1 MRSFCCSRTAPISVE
16 GVGMQKAEKE
26 GCKVA
31 AGKDENEGGA
41 SRIVPPKSDRC
52 PYCGFRSGSP
62 HELLV
67 HIFQCHPG

>member
-1 MRSFCCSRTAPISVE
+1 MEKC
-16 GVGMQKAEKE
+16 EKE
-26 GCKVA
+26 GPSACPA
-31 AGKDENEGGA
+31 EDA
-41 SRIVPPKSDRC
+41 KSGEPSGVEARANDRC